1 MTVSA
6 SRLPRLALV
15 LELLLGGFFVYAGA
29 LKAWDPA
36 AFAADVSNYRI
47 LGPVLSGMM
56 AVYLPWLELLAGGAL
71 LARRARTAALWIV
84 LGLSLCFCAA
94 LGSALLRG
102 LDISCGC
109 LGGGS
114 GGSLVPALLRA
125 SALMILSS
133 WLLQGARF
141 GASRPVRHGANPD

>member
-1 MTVSA
+1 MTLLA

-15 LELLLGGFFVYAGA
+15 LELLLGCFFVYAGA

-47 LGPVLSGMM
+47 LGPVLSGLV

-84 LGLSLCFCAA
+84 LTLSFCFCAA
-94 LGSALLRG
+94 LGSALLSG

-125 SALMILSS
+125 FALLVLSV
-133 WLLQGARF
+133 WLLQGACS
-141 GASRPVRHGANPD
+141 GASSQVRCPENPD